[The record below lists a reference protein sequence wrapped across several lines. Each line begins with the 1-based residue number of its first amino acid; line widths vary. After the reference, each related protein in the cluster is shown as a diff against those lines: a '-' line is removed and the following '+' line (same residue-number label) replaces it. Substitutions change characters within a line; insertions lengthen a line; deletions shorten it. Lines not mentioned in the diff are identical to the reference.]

1 MGYSLH
7 VPLAF
12 GRLKFKSESRLRQR
26 EKDCRVTVWRF
37 GSLYVVWEA
46 RRKMPSPTAK
56 IQLETRPSRPSS
68 ASRPPRPAPPHKYRT
83 ANAIAKCKAR
93 LSAITTRI
101 TVCAFD
107 RFEGGFC
114 GGATSHLVTRPPVPL
129 KGANNPCR
137 NLPFRP
143 PAEPCPPEANP
154 ITPTPTPPANFSASP
169 TISTIC
175 SLSHRRGADGRRQP
189 NDGAVQRH
197 ESGYRRRLRQA
208 RRRL

>member
-129 KGANNPCR
+129 KGATNPCR

-143 PAEPCPPEANP
+143 PAEPCPRR
-154 ITPTPTPPANFSASP
+154 PTQSRRPRLLPRTSP
-169 TISTIC
+169 HRRRSQRS
-175 SLSHRRGADGRRQP
+175 SLSHRRGVDGRRQP
-189 NDGAVQRH
+189 NGGAVQRH